1 MHKIFL
7 NYFYFLVFAA
17 SLASCQSIGEQKVNL
32 ASNISNTPSKQ
43 NKTDIFYITDRGA
56 ILSETGQLT
65 YDASRSHSLAY
76 GVVSVIGNHSTE
88 FGLAEPVEIGR
99 FPRTPYAMQ
108 ETPAG
113 VRRADDA
120 IVAHERSVFEIQRE
134 LGKKLNSSKRKE
146 VVIFIHGY
154 HNTFDDAIKSTSQLC
169 DSLGVN
175 EYVCVSLSWPAG
187 GTQGILLGY
196 NFDRESG
203 EFAVGDI
210 RKAIRTISGTYQ
222 LKYIHLIAHS
232 RGTDVLASALQQL
245 MIEAYGSKQTIGDKY
260 KIANIILAA
269 PDIDVDVASSKLAV
283 LLSDPDFSYG
293 GKINQKAILN
303 RGNTQTTIYTSQG
316 DKALAVSN
324 KLFGGQFRLGML
336 AAHLDETILEHAPK
350 VGNNLDLISVE
361 SGGGEFLGHSYFLAN
376 DHVRNDIVSLI
387 RNHQSAG
394 SSERQLIE
402 IKKPFWFLPQQ

>member
-1 MHKIFL
+1 MHKKFL
-7 NYFYFLVFAA
+7 KQFFVLVLVMTIAN
-17 SLASCQSIGEQKVNL
+17 CQSIGQQKTDL
-32 ASNISNTPSKQ
+32 TSNKSEGTSIP
-43 NKTDIFYITDRGA
+43 NKSDIFYVTDRGA
-56 ILSETGQLT
+56 IFSDTGKLT

-76 GVVSVIGNHSTE
+76 GVVSVFGSQSTE
-88 FGLAEPVEIGR
+88 SGIIEPVEIGR

-108 ETPAG
+108 ETPMG
-113 VRRADDA
+113 VRRSDDA
-120 IVAHERSVFEIQRE
+120 IVAHERSVLEIQTE
-134 LGKKLNSSKRKE
+134 LGKKLNSTKRKE
-146 VVIFIHGY
+146 VIIFIHGY
-154 HNTFDDAIKSTSQLC
+154 HNTFEDAIKTTSQLC
-169 DSLGVN
+169 DSFDVN
-175 EYVCVSLSWPAG
+175 EYACVSLSWPAG

-203 EFAVGDI
+203 EFAVADI
-210 RKAIRTISGTYQ
+210 RKAIRVIAGIQQ
-222 LKYIHLIAHS
+222 LKHMHLIAHS

-303 RGNTQTTIYTSQG
+303 HGNTQTTIYTSQG
-316 DKALAVSN
+316 DKALAISN

-336 AAHLDETILEHAPK
+336 AAHLDENVLENTPK

-361 SGGGEFLGHSYFLAN
+361 SSGGEFLGHSYFLAN

-387 RNHQSAG
+387 RDHQRAG
-394 SSERQLIE
+394 SPERQLIE
-402 IKKPFWFLPQQ
+402 IKRPFWLLPQQ